1 MAKKS
6 HAPTPVFIGG
16 TGRSGTTVL
25 GDLLNAHSQIRT
37 SVPTEIKFFANR
49 GGFLDLV
56 FGSME
61 SNQEDREPVS
71 ILHYRTYRQRK
82 LTAQAQREK
91 RFTELE
97 AKIWD
102 KWWKIDAVAPHGPGL
117 HAGIDR
123 EVFANLLGKH
133 KKKLIKNPVPA
144 AQSFLDDFIA
154 SQSDHKGEKFWAET
168 TPMNISYA
176 HRLIKVKPTALFIVM
191 KRDPRDVIA
200 SLLKKDWGPTT
211 ALEGVEWIENR
222 LKADHAALQS
232 VPKDQQLTIHLED
245 LVTNKPQESYGK
257 ILDFLGIKD
266 EPAMREFHQSNMTAD
281 NASTGRWKSEIASP
295 EFEAAIAAME
305 VRLGSVNSQRYLW
318 IESSLQFRL
327 STVLFAWPVDLFF
340 GNWK

>member
-1 MAKKS
+1 MISIATMAKNS
-6 HAPTPVFIGG
+6 HAPTPIFIGG

-25 GDLLNAHSQIRT
+25 GDLLNTHSQIRT

-61 SNQEDREPVS
+61 SNQEEREPVS
-71 ILHYRTYRQRK
+71 IIHYRTYRQRK
-82 LTAQAQREK
+82 FTAQAQREK

-97 AKIWD
+97 AKIWE

-117 HAGIDR
+117 HAGMDR
-123 EVFANLLGKH
+123 EVFSSLLQKH

-176 HRLIKVKPTALFIVM
+176 HRLIKVKPDALFIVM

-222 LKADHAALQS
+222 LKADHSALQS
-232 VPKDQQLTIHLED
+232 VPKHLQLTIHLED
-245 LVTNKPQESYGK
+245 LVTNKPQETYGK
-257 ILDFLGIKD
+257 ILDFLGIED
-266 EPAMREFHQSNMTAD
+266 EPAMREFHQTKMTAD
-281 NASTGRWKSEIASP
+281 NASTGRWKSEIDSP
-295 EFEAAIAAME
+295 EFEAAITAMQR
-305 VRLGSVNSQRYLW
+305 RLAPVNSQRNL
-318 IESSLQFRL
+318 
-327 STVLFAWPVDLFF
+327 
-340 GNWK
+340 